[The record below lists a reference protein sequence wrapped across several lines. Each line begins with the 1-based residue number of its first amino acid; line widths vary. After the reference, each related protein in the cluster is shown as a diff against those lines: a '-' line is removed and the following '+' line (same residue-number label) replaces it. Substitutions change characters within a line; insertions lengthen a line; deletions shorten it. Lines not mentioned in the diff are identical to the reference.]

1 MQRRT
6 FMTKTST
13 TIASAATLAAAAAP
27 AIAQTANTQAT
38 RPDQRLAQ
46 KYRFNDPN
54 MDLFFMAALSWGPA
68 GGLDIGQAYYVAST
82 IVDGDAD
89 SWVQAFTKYGDLQ
102 NEQADTWKN
111 KGWKQAAGEAR
122 LKAFASYRSAWQFAA
137 PGEVFAGIY
146 ARHKAAFATAMK
158 EQELPATFFGV
169 PYKGKQLP
177 GVYLQNP
184 AKDAPVVLVIGGA
197 DTCFEDLFLTCG
209 RNLLNRGYSVAMVD
223 LPGQGINQANG
234 LYWEAEAEKPIAA
247 TIDLLVER
255 FNAKPGRIALLGLSL
270 GGYFVA
276 RAAGHEKRVA
286 TVMASTP
293 FPDPADLFA
302 QSVRHAMAEG
312 NSKQPTVAA
321 LRSYQSSLWKAGA
334 KTPEEFIART
344 ANMKAD
350 ASLVTLPFLSILG
363 AGDSPVFAS
372 QAKAWHGQIRS
383 ERKSF
388 VLLDASTGADGHV
401 QVNNRLRL
409 TQECCGWLGEIF
421 AG

>member
-6 FMTKTST
+6 FMKAGTS
-13 TIASAATLAAAAAP
+13 IASATALAAATTAG
-27 AIAQTANTQAT
+27 AQTTNSTP
-38 RPDQRLAQ
+38 RPDQRMAQ
-46 KYRFNDPN
+46 KYRFDDPN
-54 MDLFFMAALSWGPA
+54 MDLFFMAAMSWGPT
-68 GGLDIGQAYYVAST
+68 GGLDIGQAWYVAST
-82 IVDGDAD
+82 ITDGDAD
-89 SWVQAFTKYGDLQ
+89 SWVQAFSRYGDLQ
-102 NEQADTWKN
+102 NAQADTWKA

-137 PGEVFAGIY
+137 PGGVFAGIY
-146 ARHKAAFATAMK
+146 AKHKTAFATAMA
-158 EQELPATFFGV
+158 ELEMPACFFGA

-184 AKDAPVVLVIGGA
+184 KKDASVVVVIGGA

-234 LYWEAEAEKPIAA
+234 LYWEAEAEKSIASV
-247 TIDLLVER
+247 IDVLVER

-276 RAAGHEKRVA
+276 RAAGYEKRVA

-302 QSVRHAMAEG
+302 LSVKHAVDSG
-312 NSKQPTVAA
+312 NTTPPTEAT
-321 LRSYQSSLWKAGA
+321 LRSYQSSFWKAGA
-334 KTPEEFIART
+334 KTPEEFVSRT

-363 AGDSPVFAS
+363 AGDSPVFAR
-372 QAKAWHGQIRS
+372 QAKAWHNDIRS
-383 ERKSF
+383 TRKSF

-409 TQECCGWLGEIF
+409 TQECVGWLGEIF
-421 AG
+421 QG